1 MKSILILVL
10 TSLLA
15 LQTVAADQCAYID
28 QKESNSA
35 LEYLKIG
42 QKYVE
47 FCEPCGDTL
56 FYQKEVKIIKYLE
69 VDSVGKKQWE
79 ISLNKASIDL
89 AYTYIKDTGGSFKNL
104 SKLANCESANVS
116 ISFPATQIATI
127 TKSHY
132 IPKTNEKYQQYCND
146 RFGFCL
152 DHPSI
157 LKKYFSENG
166 DGITLQIGNLSSQSN
181 NAFKINVYGSPHGN
195 MDVAPHTV
203 KGIMDSAKKRVTKIT
218 FQKKKDN
225 WFALSGYIDSG
236 DTIFY
241 EKTYVGKQNS
251 NTLMIQYPKKY
262 KKRFDKVVNHV
273 VASFKQ
279 GDLD

>member
-15 LQTVAADQCAYID
+15 LQTVEADQCMYID

-47 FCEPCGDTL
+47 FCEPCGDTQ
-56 FYQKEVKIIKYLE
+56 FYQQEVKIIKYLK
-69 VDSVGKKQWE
+69 VDSVDKKQWE
-79 ISLNKASIDL
+79 ISLNKTSIDL
-89 AYTYIKDTGGSFKNL
+89 AYTYVKDKGSSFKNL
-104 SKLANCESANVS
+104 SKLANCESDNVS
-116 ISFPATQIATI
+116 IAFPAIQTATI
-127 TKSHY
+127 MKSHY
-132 IPKTNEKYQQYCND
+132 IPKANEKYQQYCND

-195 MDVAPHTV
+195 MDIAPHTV
-203 KGIMDSAKKRVTKIT
+203 KDIMNSAKKRVTKIT

-262 KKRFDKVVNHV
+262 KKRFDNVVNRV

>member
-10 TSLLA
+10 ISLLA
-15 LQTVAADQCAYID
+15 LQTVEADQCEYIN

-35 LEYLKIG
+35 LKYLKIG

-47 FCEPCGDTL
+47 FCELCGDTN
-56 FYQKEVKIIKYLE
+56 FYQKEIKIIKYLK
-69 VDSVGKKQWE
+69 VDPVDKKQWQ
-79 ISLNKASIDL
+79 ISLNNVSIDL
-89 AYTYIKDTGGSFKNL
+89 AYTFIKDKGGNFKNL
-104 SKLANCESANVS
+104 SKLANCESNGVS
-116 ISFPATQIATI
+116 IAFPVTQAVAIK
-127 TKSHY
+127 KSNY
-132 IPKTNEKYQQYCND
+132 IPKANEKYQQYCNE

-152 DHPSI
+152 DHPSV
-157 LKKYFSENG
+157 LKLHFPENG
-166 DGITLQIGNLSSQSN
+166 DGVSLHISDLPNKSN
-181 NAFKINVYGSPHGN
+181 NTFEITVYGSPHGN
-195 MDVAPHTV
+195 MDVAPHTL

-251 NTLMIQYPKKY
+251 NTLMIEYPKKY
-262 KKRFDKVVNHV
+262 KKRFDKVVNRV
-273 VASFKQ
+273 VASFKP